1 MAKNEKVVKETTNE
15 KQEAV
20 ETKMANE
27 DGKLKVKKKPSMKRV
42 DYTNE
47 PVKVDMSNP
56 PIDET
61 QPKEKE
67 EEVKEKEVK
76 EEETTPVVE
85 EVVEEVKE
93 EVENKEEETE
103 KPVIEEVTE
112 QEVEE
117 KVEEVEEA
125 VEEAVE
131 AAEKTGE
138 ELPEN
143 IQKVVD
149 FMNETGGDLEDY
161 VKLNQDY
168 SKYDDMSML
177 REYYKQTKSHLT
189 DDEIS
194 FLIEDSFK
202 YDEDVDEE
210 RDVKRKKLAFKEQV
224 ANAKNHMD
232 GLKSKYYAEIK
243 SGAKLAPEQQK
254 AVDFFN
260 RYNKESKESEKIAE
274 EQRSVFDKQTN
285 TLFNKTF
292 KGFEYNVGDKKY
304 RFNVKD
310 VNKVK
315 ETQSDINNFVGTFL
329 DKKNQMKDAAGYH
342 KSLFT
347 AMNADAVANHFY
359 EQGKAD
365 GIKESVARSK
375 NIDMTP
381 RQNLGEIETGGVKY
395 KVVSGQDSNKFR
407 FKSKNKV

>member
-67 EEVKEKEVK
+67 EEVKEEEVK